1 MKKLTLVS
9 FLLCLVFASCKEYG
23 EVRIMPEFNNS
34 ETEVTLYK
42 NVGSSA
48 TVVINTTADDITAE
62 YNADWLSVDV
72 DKRRVVY
79 TITAENETGDPR
91 TTIVK
96 LHSGEWMREVTVTQR
111 EIAESDLKILKVGQ
125 LTEDGLGMIFW
136 VDPTNPEIGKAIS
149 LKRQSGVCEVPYK
162 MNNAFSTVNGVEN
175 TAKFT
180 SPGSNDAV
188 TFCTSLGEGWYMPA
202 SGELADLFDAYNGI
216 AHNDPAFVANNTEA
230 ITDTEKT
237 ARAKFDQML
246 TDLGGD
252 VINAAATG
260 AGESYWSSTEVSTVA
275 DGKNI
280 IYVRFGKYLSQGGSK
295 EGTRLARAMKLVGR
309 YKFPEEPATLSVS
322 PSQVELTSEEG
333 ATKEVTVTTNKSSY
347 TYVVEGEDV
356 TWLKH
361 EQNGDKVTFTALSAN
376 TSDEV
381 RKVTVTFTAG
391 SEDNQATS
399 IVTVAQEKVPAAA
412 AFQIGEYV
420 TKDGGVDLAEGGI
433 VFWTEGNEAKILS
446 LKRSETPLN
455 WVTDPNLNT
464 GLGLTD
470 EADGEINTQKMRES
484 SIAASIPALD
494 LCKNGWYLPAR
505 NELEEIFKV
514 YNGGLASA
522 SGLKPNAITP
532 EEKEARAAW
541 DKILTDNGG
550 DKMNAQTETVAG
562 DSYLTSTEAADATK
576 VYYVR
581 FGQWNP
587 GLSGA
592 KYSGSPARYVRCIRK
607 VSK

>member
-9 FLLCLVFASCKEYG
+9 FLLCLVFASCKEQD
-23 EVRIMPEFNNS
+23 EVRIMLEFNNS
-34 ETEVTLYK
+34 ETEVTIYK

-62 YNADWLSVDV
+62 YDADWLSVDV
-72 DKRRVVY
+72 DKHRVVY
-79 TITAENETGDPR
+79 TVTAANETGEPR

-111 EIAESDLKILKVGQ
+111 EIAESDLKMLKVGQ
-125 LTEDGLGMIFW
+125 PTEDGLGMIFW

-162 MNNAFSTVNGVEN
+162 MNNAFSTVNGIEN

-180 SPGSNDAV
+180 TPGSNDAV

-230 ITDTEKT
+230 LTDTEKT
-237 ARAKFDQML
+237 ARAKFDKML

-260 AGESYWSSTEVSTVA
+260 AGESYWSSTEVATVT

-280 IYVRFGKYLSQGGSK
+280 IYVRFGKWLSQGGSK

-391 SEDNQATS
+391 SADNQATS

-446 LKRSETPLN
+446 LKRYGPMN
-455 WVTDPNLNT
+455 WINMKPTALT
-464 GLGLTD
+464 GVAD
-470 EADGEINTQKMRES
+470 EDNGEANTQIMKNS
-484 SIAASIPALD
+484 PSAGDIPALAYCVD
-494 LCKNGWYLPAR
+494 GWYWPSR
-505 NELEEIFKV
+505 NEMDAVFKA
-514 YNGGLASA
+514 YNGGPASA
-522 SGLKPNAITP
+522 PVKPDAITE
-532 EEKEARAAW
+532 EEKAARAAW
-541 DKILTDNGG
+541 DLILTNHGG
-550 DKMNAQTETVAG
+550 VIMNTQAASATG
-562 DSYLTSTEAADATK
+562 DSYFTSTEHPSTVANAF
-576 VYYVR
+576 YVR
-581 FGQWNP
+581 FGQWGS
-587 GLSGA
+587 GLAAA
-592 KYSGSPARYVRCIRK
+592 KNATNPARYIRLIRK